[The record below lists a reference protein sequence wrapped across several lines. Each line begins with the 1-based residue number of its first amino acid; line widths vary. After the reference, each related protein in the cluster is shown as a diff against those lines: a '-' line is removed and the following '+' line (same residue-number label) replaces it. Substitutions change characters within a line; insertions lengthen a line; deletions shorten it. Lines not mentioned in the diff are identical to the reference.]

1 MIPSGPIKAC
11 LIDLD
16 GVIYTGAGAIPGA
29 VEMVQTLQD
38 HDLPFMFVTNTT
50 SRPCSALV
58 EKLAGFGLSVS
69 PKRIWTPP
77 MAAAAW
83 LRAHAAGPTAFFL
96 PQATQ
101 AEFTDIVRFDP
112 RQHARATAVVVG
124 DLLDEW
130 TYARLNAAFQHLMQD
145 PRPQLLALGMTR
157 YWRAEDGFRLDV
169 GSFVKALEYAAGCEA
184 LVLGKPAPAFFETA
198 LDLLNVKADQALM
211 IGDDIR
217 VDVKGA
223 QAAGMA
229 AALVRTGKFT
239 PRDLQEEIKPQWV
252 LESIADLGLI
262 LGWEDTP

>member
-1 MIPSGPIKAC
+1 MSSPSIKAC

-16 GVIYTGAGAIPGA
+16 GVIYTGAGVIPGA
-29 VEMVQTLQD
+29 VEMVQTLLDQK
-38 HDLPFMFVTNTT
+38 LPFMFVTNTT
-50 SRPCSALV
+50 SRPRHAIV
-58 EKLAGFGLSVS
+58 EKLAGFGLTVS
-69 PKRIWTPP
+69 PELIWTPP
-77 MAAAAW
+77 LAAAAW
-83 LRAHAAGPTAFFL
+83 LRAHAAGPVALFL
-96 PQATQ
+96 PKATQ

-169 GSFVKALEYAAGCEA
+169 GSYVKALEYAAGCEA
-184 LVLGKPAPAFFETA
+184 RVLGKPAPAFFETA

-217 VDVKGA
+217 VDVGCA

-239 PRDLQEEIKPQWV
+239 LRDLERDIEPQWV
-252 LESIADLGLI
+252 LDSIADLGSI
-262 LGWEDTP
+262 FNWVESP